1 MTIFSSRDVAC
12 NICNITLRFLVL
24 SDHGLVLGPGVAG
37 AAAGWT
43 MGAASLATEAEDEM
57 SELHSDISAGDC
69 CLCAAAAAASP
80 SKAFASSLT
89 TYRVGELHSRTYSL
103 VFKVFSN
110 SRLWG
115 TIKSS

>member
-1 MTIFSSRDVAC
+1 M
-12 NICNITLRFLVL
+12 L

-37 AAAGWT
+37 AAGGT

-69 CLCAAAAAASP
+69 CLCAAAAAVAAPP
-80 SKAFASSLT
+80 SKALASSLT

-103 VFKVFSN
+103 VFKVFNN
-110 SRLWG
+110 SRL
-115 TIKSS
+115 

>member
-1 MTIFSSRDVAC
+1 MQTEGSFLATFSSRDVAC
-12 NICNITLRFLVL
+12 NITLRFFVL
-24 SDHGLVLGPGVAG
+24 SDHGLVLGPGVAV
-37 AAAGWT
+37 AAGGT

-69 CLCAAAAAASP
+69 CLCAAAAVAPP
-80 SKAFASSLT
+80 SKALDSSLT

-110 SRLWG
+110 SRL
-115 TIKSS
+115 